1 MRSMFCA
8 ATVFTLL
15 MLCSITTSATSS
27 VTDEFKVTEVFLK
40 ADDGRPTGPCPLRVV
55 FRGYITANA
64 PGAIKYTFTRS
75 DGATGPVYIMEFKKA
90 GTQPVMTDWTLGD
103 SRVLPRYAGWQ
114 AVKVLSPVEIESNH
128 DTGSFEI
135 NCKGATSVPANP
147 SQPGES
153 IQSPSDFQYWRSSYP
168 IPFGPLQTAR
178 LELKNTG
185 NEPIPVRIQFVD
197 KDGNVLIECDVPHP
211 TYGFLAFDG
220 VTGEC
225 SNPKGLGGDRM
236 NKTTISST
244 QHGFPT
250 GFRVRVG
257 TTDARSLLLI
267 QPTLQIFEKGRT
279 DPILRVEPNG
289 FTKAALGPS
298 VVQP

>member
-1 MRSMFCA
+1 
-8 ATVFTLL
+8 
-15 MLCSITTSATSS
+15 
-27 VTDEFKVTEVFLK
+27 VTEVFLK

-55 FRGYITANA
+55 FRGYITANG
-64 PGAIKYTFTRS
+64 PGTIKYTFTRS

-103 SRVLPRYAGWQ
+103 SRVIPFYAGWQ

-135 NCKGATSVPANP
+135 NCGGTTSAQTNP
-147 SQPGES
+147 NQHAES
-153 IQSPSDFQYWRSSYP
+153 AGPSSEAKYWRSTYP
-168 IPFGPLQTAR
+168 IPFGPHQTAC

-185 NEPIPVRIQFVD
+185 NKPIPVRIQFVN
-197 KDGNVLIECDVPHP
+197 KDGNVLIECEQNLFPHGAE
-211 TYGFLAFDG
+211 GFLAFDG

-225 SNPKGLGGDRM
+225 SSPSGPTVGL
-236 NKTTISST
+236 NKTTIPST
-244 QHGFPT
+244 QQGFPT

-257 TTDARSLLLI
+257 TTDARLLPLI
-267 QPTLQIFEKGRT
+267 QPTLQILEKGRT